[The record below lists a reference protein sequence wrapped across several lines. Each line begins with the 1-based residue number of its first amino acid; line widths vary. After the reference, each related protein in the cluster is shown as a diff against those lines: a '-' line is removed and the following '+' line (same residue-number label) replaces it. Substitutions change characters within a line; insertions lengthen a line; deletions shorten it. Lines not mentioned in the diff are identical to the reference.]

1 MNYTQLYTAI
11 TDYIEAGDTA
21 FTDNIPNFV
30 RAAEQKIYNLVQM
43 PAFRK
48 NVTGSITISNKYL
61 SVPSDFMSVH
71 SMAVIGNDINTT
83 YYYLINK
90 DVSFIREAFPY
101 PATSGRPTH
110 YALFN
115 EDSFILGPTP
125 DATYSTELH
134 YFYYPESIVTA
145 STTWL
150 GDNFSNVLL
159 YGSLVEANMFVK
171 GEADMT
177 AYYDKQFNEALDSLK
192 VLGDGKNRQDS
203 YRSGQARIGV
213 P

>member
-1 MNYTQLYTAI
+1 MNYTQLYNSI
-11 TDYIEAGDTA
+11 TDYIEAGDTE

-30 RAAEQKIYNLVQM
+30 RSAEQKIYNLVQL

-48 NVTGSITISNKYL
+48 NVTGSITSGNKYL
-61 SVPSDFMSVH
+61 SVPSDYMAVH
-71 SMAVIGNDINTT
+71 SLAVIGNDVNTT

-115 EDSFILGPTP
+115 EDAFLLGPTP

-177 AYYDKQFNEALDSLK
+177 ALYDKQFNEALDSLK

>member
-11 TDYIEAGDTA
+11 TDYIEAGDTE

-30 RAAEQKIYNLVQM
+30 RSAEQKIYNLVQL

-48 NVTGSITISNKYL
+48 NVTGSITSANKYL
-61 SVPSDFMSVH
+61 SVPSDFMAVH
-71 SMAVIGNDINTT
+71 SLAVIGNDVSTT

-134 YFYYPESIVTA
+134 YFYYPESIVPATMQINTR
-145 STTWL
+145 S
-150 GDNFSNVLL
+150 LL
-159 YGSLVEANMFVK
+159 TVGA
-171 GEADMT
+171 
-177 AYYDKQFNEALDSLK
+177 ALC
-192 VLGDGKNRQDS
+192 
-203 YRSGQARIGV
+203 RISA
-213 P
+213 PAA

>member
-1 MNYTQLYTAI
+1 MNYTQLYNAI
-11 TDYIEAGDTA
+11 LDYIEAGGSEFIA
-21 FTDNIPNFV
+21 NIPNFV
-30 RAAEQKIYNLVQM
+30 KSAEQKIYNLVQL

-48 NVTGSITISNKYL
+48 NVTGSITSGNKYL
-61 SVPSDFMSVH
+61 SVPSDFMAVH
-71 SMAVIGNDINTT
+71 SLAVIGNDVNDT
-83 YYYLINK
+83 YYYLLNK

-115 EDSFILGPTP
+115 EAAFILGPTP
-125 DATYSTELH
+125 DATYDTELH

-150 GDNFSNVLL
+150 GDKFSNVLL

-177 AYYDKQFNEALDSLK
+177 ATYEKQFNEALDSLK

-203 YRSGQARIGV
+203 YRSGQTRINV

>member
-1 MNYTQLYTAI
+1 MNYTQLYNSI
-11 TDYIEAGDTA
+11 TDYIEAGDTE

-30 RAAEQKIYNLVQM
+30 RSAEQKIYNLVQL

-48 NVTGSITISNKYL
+48 NVTGSITSGNKYL
-61 SVPSDFMSVH
+61 SVPSDYMAVH
-71 SMAVIGNDINTT
+71 SLAVIGNDINTT

-115 EDSFILGPTP
+115 EDAFLLGPTP

-177 AYYDKQFNEALDSLK
+177 ALYDKQFNEALDSLK

>member
-1 MNYTQLYTAI
+1 MNYTQLYNSI
-11 TDYIEAGDTA
+11 TDYIEAGDTE

-30 RAAEQKIYNLVQM
+30 RSAEQKIYNLVQL

-48 NVTGSITISNKYL
+48 NVTGSITSGNKYL
-61 SVPSDFMSVH
+61 SVPSDYMAVH
-71 SMAVIGNDINTT
+71 SLAVIGNDLNTT

-115 EDSFILGPTP
+115 EDAFLLGPTP

-177 AYYDKQFNEALDSLK
+177 ALYDKQFNEALDSLK